1 MSDVQPIRILLVD
14 DHSLFR
20 GGIASLLAAQSE
32 FEVVGEAANGHEAL
46 EKAQELM
53 PDIILMDISMPV
65 MDGLEAT
72 RRIKQVIPY
81 VRIVMLT
88 VSEEEQSLFEAI
100 RSGAQGYLLKK
111 MKPQA
116 LFSTLRGI
124 MQGEAPLSRVM
135 AAKLLEEF
143 TRLSQREAPPS
154 LGVVNLSPREKEVL
168 QLLSQGK
175 TNKEIATILAITEN
189 TTKSHLKNILEKLH
203 LENRVQAVAHAV
215 RQGLI
220 KESPEQSR

>member
-1 MSDVQPIRILLVD
+1 MSDIQPIRILLVD
-14 DHSLFR
+14 DHLLFR
-20 GGIASLLAAQSE
+20 GGIASLLTAE
-32 FEVVGEAANGHEAL
+32 KGFEVVGEAANGQEAL
-46 EKAQELM
+46 EKARELM
-53 PDIILMDISMPV
+53 PDIILMDISMPG
-65 MDGLEAT
+65 MGGLEAT
-72 RRIKQVIPY
+72 RRIKEEIPT
-81 VRIVMLT
+81 VRIVVLT
-88 VSEEEQSLFEAI
+88 VSDEDQSLFDAI

-143 TRLSQREAPPS
+143 ARLARREATPS
-154 LGVVNLSPREKEVL
+154 LRPVNLSYREKEVL

-175 TNKEIATILAITEN
+175 TNKEIATVLTITEN

-203 LENRVQAVAHAV
+203 LENRVQAVAHAL

-220 KESPEQSR
+220 ETSPEHSR